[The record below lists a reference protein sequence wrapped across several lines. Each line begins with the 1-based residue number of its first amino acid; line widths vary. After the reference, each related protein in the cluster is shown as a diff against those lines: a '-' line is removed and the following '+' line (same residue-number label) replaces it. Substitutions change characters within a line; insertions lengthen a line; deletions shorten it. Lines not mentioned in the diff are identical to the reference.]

1 MYCPSSSSDIMLL
14 SGLNTISLSY
24 MKVMVVSCTATLST
38 VIRLVLVIFI
48 PSLLH
53 VVRTE
58 TVVSTADI
66 SSTIQVR
73 VNTVPEYSVVDEKLV
88 GIRFTGDTNCPENV
102 IFGRGTMRMKCNSI
116 WKIDNCNNAHLLQ

>member
-1 MYCPSSSSDIMLL
+1 MYCPSSPPDAMLL

-24 MKVMVVSCTATLST
+24 MKVMVVLCTATLST

-48 PSLLH
+48 LSLLH

-58 TVVSTADI
+58 TLVSTADI

-73 VNTVPEYSVVDEKLV
+73 VNTVPEYSVVDKK
-88 GIRFTGDTNCPENV
+88 FTGDTNCPENV
-102 IFGRGTMRMKCNSI
+102 IVG
-116 WKIDNCNNAHLLQ
+116 